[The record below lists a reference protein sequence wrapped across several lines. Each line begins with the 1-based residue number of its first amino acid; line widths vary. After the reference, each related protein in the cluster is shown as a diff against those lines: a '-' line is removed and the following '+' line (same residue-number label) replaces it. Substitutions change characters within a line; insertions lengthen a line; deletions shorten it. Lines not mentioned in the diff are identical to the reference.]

1 MSSTILS
8 KLSREEASCTFC
20 VIANEL
26 CYVTLEK
33 GRNNSAGLLSEY
45 VSRYVS
51 VPDCVQTKIKEQKSK
66 SKWMYRGI
74 IVKSNSDFLIT
85 LPVCHVDLQP

>member
-1 MSSTILS
+1 M
-8 KLSREEASCTFC
+8 
-20 VIANEL
+20 N
-26 CYVTLEK
+26 YVTLEK

-66 SKWMYRGI
+66 SKWMYRD
-74 IVKSNSDFLIT
+74 IVKSNFDFLIT
-85 LPVCHVDLQP
+85 LPVCHVDLQQP